1 MVKRKLV
8 SVCLEVVLISG
19 QHRYTVCA
27 ECTVG
32 MEIILGTA
40 DGTPRWKLVLVHLD
54 VVLVSA
60 QDRRMV
66 CAECTSG
73 MEIILGTTDGTPS

>member
-1 MVKRKLV
+1 MVLLRVV
-8 SVCLEVVLISG
+8 SHVEAHVGRLE
-19 QHRYTVCA
+19 
-27 ECTVG
+27 
-32 MEIILGTA
+32 
-40 DGTPRWKLVLVHLD
+40 

-73 MEIILGTTDGTPS
+73 MEIILGKPDGTPS

>member
-1 MVKRKLV
+1 M
-8 SVCLEVVLISG
+8 
-19 QHRYTVCA
+19 
-27 ECTVG
+27 G

-40 DGTPRWKLVLVHLD
+40 DGTPRCREVLWKLVSIQLE

-60 QDRRMV
+60 QDRCMV

-73 MEIILGTTDGTPS
+73 MEIILGTPDGTPS